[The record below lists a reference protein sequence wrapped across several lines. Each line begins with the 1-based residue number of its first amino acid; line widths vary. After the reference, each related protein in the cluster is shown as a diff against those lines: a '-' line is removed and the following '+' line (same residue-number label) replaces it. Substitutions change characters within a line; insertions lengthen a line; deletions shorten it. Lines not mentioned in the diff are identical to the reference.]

1 MPLKHGLERLKGKG
15 RSGMQEEI
23 VIVGAG
29 QAGAQVAQSLRQ
41 GGFEG
46 PLRLIGDEPHP
57 PYQRPPLSKKFL
69 AGEVGAEGL
78 WLRPPAFFTTNNIDH
93 IPNTKVVAID
103 RAAKRLKL
111 ANGDTISYGK
121 LVLATGT
128 NARFLKLAGADKT
141 GVVTLRSIADVNVIR
156 DILQASNRIAIIG
169 AGYIG
174 LEVAAVAKGL
184 GKEVTVIEAQDRPM
198 KRVVSQAV
206 SDYFTGLHKNRGIDL
221 RLNTGIESIDGGD
234 SVAGVRL
241 SNGETV
247 PAELVLVAVGAE
259 PNDHLAAEAGLE
271 VDNGILVDG
280 CGQTSDPDIFAA
292 GDCTRF
298 YSSRY
303 QRSVRMESVQ
313 NAIDQAKA
321 VAQALLGQDVDYD
334 PLPWFWS
341 DQYDIKLQIAGL
353 SEGYDDTK
361 LVGAPEASKF
371 YVAYLNNNRLIA
383 VDSIN
388 SPRSHMMARRVIGET
403 WREDLLPEA

>member
-1 MPLKHGLERLKGKG
+1 
-15 RSGMQEEI
+15 MQEEI
-23 VIVGAG
+23 VIIGAG

-46 PLRLIGDEPHP
+46 PLRLIGEEPHP

-78 WLRPPAFFTTNNIDH
+78 WLRPPAFFTTNNIDL

-111 ANGDTISYGK
+111 ANGDTLPYGK

-128 NARFLKLAGADKT
+128 NARLLKLEGTDKK
-141 GVVTLRSIADVNVIR
+141 GILTLRSIADVNLIR
-156 DILQASNRIAIIG
+156 DILQTSRSIAIIG

-184 GKEVTVIEAQDRPM
+184 GKNVTVIEAQDRPM
-198 KRVVSQAV
+198 KRVVSQTV
-206 SDYFTGLHKNRGIDL
+206 SDYFAGLHKRRGIDL
-221 RLNTGIESIDGGD
+221 RLNTGIEAIEGGD
-234 SVAGVRL
+234 SVTGVKL
-241 SNGETV
+241 SSGETV

-298 YSSRY
+298 YSNRY

-341 DQYDIKLQIAGL
+341 DQYEIKLQIAGL
-353 SEGYDDTK
+353 SEGYDDTRV
-361 LVGAPEASKF
+361 VGAPEDSKF

>member
-1 MPLKHGLERLKGKG
+1 
-15 RSGMQEEI
+15 MQEQI
-23 VIVGAG
+23 VIIGAG

-69 AGEVGAEGL
+69 AGEIGAEGL
-78 WLRPPAFFTTNNIDH
+78 WLRPPAFFETNKIDH

-103 RAAKRLKL
+103 RAGKRLTL
-111 ANGDTISYGK
+111 ENGDTLPYGK

-128 NARFLKLAGADKT
+128 NARKLTLEGADKK
-141 GVVTLRSIADVNVIR
+141 GVVTLRSITDVDDIR
-156 DILQASNRIAIIG
+156 ERMSNSKHIAIIG

-174 LEVAAVAKGL
+174 LEVAAVAKSL
-184 GKEVTVIEAQDRPM
+184 GKDVAVIEAQDRPM

-206 SDYFTGLHKNRGIDL
+206 SDYFTALHRARGIDL
-221 RLNTGIESIDGGD
+221 KLDTGVAALEGD
-234 SVAGVRL
+234 DAVTGVKLSSGEVVAAG
-241 SNGETV
+241 
-247 PAELVLVAVGAE
+247 LVLVAVGAE
-259 PNDHLAAEAGLE
+259 PNDWLAEQAGLE
-271 VDNGILVDG
+271 TDNGILVDG
-280 CGQTSDPDIFAA
+280 TGQTSDTDIFAV

-298 YSSRY
+298 YSNRY

-321 VAQALLGQDVDYD
+321 AAQALLGHEVDYD

-353 SEGYDDTK
+353 SDGYDDTV
-361 LVGAPEASKF
+361 LTGSPEGNKF
-371 YVAYLNNNRLIA
+371 YVAYLKEGQLIA

-388 SPRSHMMARRVIGET
+388 SPRSHMMARRVIGDV
-403 WREDLLPEA
+403 WRDDLLPDA

>member
-1 MPLKHGLERLKGKG
+1 
-15 RSGMQEEI
+15 MQEDI
-23 VIVGAG
+23 VIIGAG

-69 AGEVGAEGL
+69 AGEIGAEGL
-78 WLRPPAFFTTNNIDH
+78 WLRPPAFFTTNKIDH
-93 IPNTKVVAID
+93 IPNTKVVEID
-103 RAAKRLKL
+103 RGAKRLKL
-111 ANGDTISYGK
+111 ENGDTLPYGK

-128 NARFLKLAGADKT
+128 NARFLKLDGADKK
-141 GVVTLRSIADVNVIR
+141 GVVTLRSIADVDVIR
-156 DILQASNRIAIIG
+156 DLLSASRRIAIIG

-174 LEVAAVAKGL
+174 LEVAAVAKSL
-184 GKEVTVIEAQDRPM
+184 GKGVSVIEAQDRPM
-198 KRVVSQAV
+198 KRVVSEAV
-206 SDYFTGLHKNRGIDL
+206 SEYFAKLHQKNGIDL
-221 RLNTGIESIDGGD
+221 KLNTGIEAIEGGD
-234 SVAGVRL
+234 AVTGVKL

-247 PAELVLVAVGAE
+247 SAELVLVAVGAE
-259 PNDHLAAEAGLE
+259 PNDRLAEAAELE
-271 VDNGILVDG
+271 TDNGILVDG

-298 YSSRY
+298 YSNRY

-313 NAIDQAKA
+313 NAIDQAKI
-321 VAQALLGQDVDYD
+321 VAQALLGNEVDYD

-361 LVGAPEASKF
+361 VVGSTENSKF
-371 YVAYLNNNRLIA
+371 YVAYLKETQLIA

-388 SPRSHMMARRVIGET
+388 SPRSHMMARRVIGEP
-403 WREDLLPEA
+403 WRDDLLPEA

>member
-1 MPLKHGLERLKGKG
+1 
-15 RSGMQEEI
+15 MQEDI
-23 VIVGAG
+23 VIIGAG

-69 AGEVGAEGL
+69 AGEIGAEGL

-93 IPNTKVVAID
+93 IPNTRVVAID
-103 RAAKRLKL
+103 RGAKRLTL
-111 ANGDTISYGK
+111 ANGDTLPYGK

-128 NARFLKLAGADKT
+128 NARLLTLEGADKK

-156 DILQASNRIAIIG
+156 DILQKSSNVAIIG

-174 LEVAAVAKGL
+174 LEVAAVAKSL
-184 GKEVTVIEAQDRPM
+184 GKSVTVIEAQDRPM

-206 SDYFTGLHKNRGIDL
+206 SDYFSGLHKARGIEL
-221 RLNTGIESIDGGD
+221 RLNTGIEAIEGGD
-234 SVAGVRL
+234 SVTGVRL
-241 SNGETV
+241 STGETV

-298 YSSRY
+298 YSNRY

-321 VAQALLGQDVDYD
+321 VAQALLGQEVDYD

-361 LVGAPEASKF
+361 VVGSTEDSKF
-371 YVAYLNNNRLIA
+371 YVAYLHDGRLIA

-388 SPRSHMMARRVIGET
+388 SPRSHMMARRVIGEP
-403 WREDLLPEA
+403 WRDDLLPEA

>member
-1 MPLKHGLERLKGKG
+1 
-15 RSGMQEEI
+15 MQEDI
-23 VIVGAG
+23 VIIGAG

-69 AGEVGAEGL
+69 AGEIGAEGL

-93 IPNTKVVAID
+93 IPNTRVVAID
-103 RAAKRLKL
+103 RGAKRLTL
-111 ANGDTISYGK
+111 ANGDTLPYGK

-128 NARFLKLAGADKT
+128 NARLLTLEGADKK

-156 DILQASNRIAIIG
+156 DILQKSSNVAIIG

-174 LEVAAVAKGL
+174 LEVAAVAKSL
-184 GKEVTVIEAQDRPM
+184 GKSVTVIEAQDRPM

-206 SDYFTGLHKNRGIDL
+206 SDYFSGLHKARGIEL
-221 RLNTGIESIDGGD
+221 RLNTGIEAIEGGD
-234 SVAGVRL
+234 SVTGVRL
-241 SNGETV
+241 STGETV

-298 YSSRY
+298 YSNRY

-321 VAQALLGQDVDYD
+321 VAQALLGHEVDYD

-361 LVGAPEASKF
+361 VVGSTEDSKF
-371 YVAYLNNNRLIA
+371 YVAYLHDGRLIA

-388 SPRSHMMARRVIGET
+388 SPRSHMMARRVIGEP
-403 WREDLLPEA
+403 WRDDLLPEA

>member
-1 MPLKHGLERLKGKG
+1 
-15 RSGMQEEI
+15 MQEDI
-23 VIVGAG
+23 VIIGAG
-29 QAGAQVAQSLRQ
+29 QAGAQVTQSLRQ

-69 AGEVGAEGL
+69 AGEIGAEGL

-93 IPNTKVVAID
+93 IPNTRVVAID
-103 RAAKRLKL
+103 RGAKRLTL
-111 ANGDTISYGK
+111 ANGDTLPYGK

-128 NARFLKLAGADKT
+128 NARLLTLEGADKK

-156 DILQASNRIAIIG
+156 DILQKSSNVAIIG

-174 LEVAAVAKGL
+174 LEVAAVAKSL
-184 GKEVTVIEAQDRPM
+184 GKSVTVIEAQDRPM

-206 SDYFTGLHKNRGIDL
+206 SDYFSCLHKARGIEL
-221 RLNTGIESIDGGD
+221 RLNTGIEAIEGGD
-234 SVAGVRL
+234 SVTGVRL
-241 SNGETV
+241 STGETV

-298 YSSRY
+298 YSNRY

-321 VAQALLGQDVDYD
+321 VAQALLGQEVDYD

-361 LVGAPEASKF
+361 VVGSTQDNKF
-371 YVAYLNNNRLIA
+371 YVAYLHDGRLIA

-388 SPRSHMMARRVIGET
+388 SPRSHMMARRVIGEP
-403 WREDLLPEA
+403 WRDDLLPEA

>member
-1 MPLKHGLERLKGKG
+1 
-15 RSGMQEEI
+15 MQEDI
-23 VIVGAG
+23 VIIGAG

-69 AGEVGAEGL
+69 AGEIGAEGL

-93 IPNTKVVAID
+93 IPNTRVIAID
-103 RAAKRLKL
+103 RGAKRLTL
-111 ANGDTISYGK
+111 ANGDTLPYGK

-128 NARFLKLAGADKT
+128 NARLLTLEGADKK
-141 GVVTLRSIADVNVIR
+141 GVVTLRSIADVDVIR
-156 DILQASNRIAIIG
+156 DILQKSSSVAIIG

-174 LEVAAVAKGL
+174 LEVAAVAKSL
-184 GKEVTVIEAQDRPM
+184 GKSVTVIEAQDRPM

-206 SDYFTGLHKNRGIDL
+206 SDYFSGLHKARGIEL
-221 RLNTGIESIDGGD
+221 RLNTGIEAIEGGD
-234 SVAGVRL
+234 SVTGVRL
-241 SNGETV
+241 STGETV

-298 YSSRY
+298 YSNRY

-321 VAQALLGQDVDYD
+321 VAQALLGQEVDYD

-361 LVGAPEASKF
+361 VVGSTDDSKF
-371 YVAYLNNNRLIA
+371 YVAYLHDGRLIA

-388 SPRSHMMARRVIGET
+388 SPRSHMMARRVIGEP
-403 WREDLLPEA
+403 WRDDLLPEA

>member
-1 MPLKHGLERLKGKG
+1 
-15 RSGMQEEI
+15 MQEDI
-23 VIVGAG
+23 VIIGAG

-69 AGEVGAEGL
+69 AGEIGAEGL

-93 IPNTKVVAID
+93 IPNTRVVAID
-103 RAAKRLKL
+103 RGAKRLTL
-111 ANGDTISYGK
+111 ANGDTLPYGK

-128 NARFLKLAGADKT
+128 NARLLTLEGADKK

-156 DILQASNRIAIIG
+156 DILQKSSNVAIIG

-174 LEVAAVAKGL
+174 LEVAAVAKSL
-184 GKEVTVIEAQDRPM
+184 GKSVTVIEAQDRPM

-206 SDYFTGLHKNRGIDL
+206 SDYFSGLHKARGIEL
-221 RLNTGIESIDGGD
+221 RLNTGIEAIEGGD
-234 SVAGVRL
+234 SVTGVRL
-241 SNGETV
+241 STGETV

-298 YSSRY
+298 YSNRY

-321 VAQALLGQDVDYD
+321 VAQALLGQEVDYD

-361 LVGAPEASKF
+361 VVGSTEDNKF
-371 YVAYLNNNRLIA
+371 YVAYLHDGRLIA

-388 SPRSHMMARRVIGET
+388 SPRSHMMARRVIGEP
-403 WREDLLPEA
+403 WRDDLLPEA

>member
-1 MPLKHGLERLKGKG
+1 
-15 RSGMQEEI
+15 MQEDI
-23 VIVGAG
+23 VIIGAG

-69 AGEVGAEGL
+69 AGEIGAEGL

-93 IPNTKVVAID
+93 IPNTRVVAID
-103 RAAKRLKL
+103 CGAKRLTL
-111 ANGDTISYGK
+111 ANGDTLPYGK

-128 NARFLKLAGADKT
+128 NARLLTLEGADKK

-156 DILQASNRIAIIG
+156 DILQKSSNVAIIG

-174 LEVAAVAKGL
+174 LEVAAVAKSL
-184 GKEVTVIEAQDRPM
+184 GKSVTVIEAQDRPM

-206 SDYFTGLHKNRGIDL
+206 SDYFSGLHKARGIEL
-221 RLNTGIESIDGGD
+221 RLNTGIEAIEGGD
-234 SVAGVRL
+234 SVTGVRL
-241 SNGETV
+241 STGETV

-298 YSSRY
+298 YSNRY

-321 VAQALLGQDVDYD
+321 VAQALLGQEVDYD

-361 LVGAPEASKF
+361 VVGSTQDNKF
-371 YVAYLNNNRLIA
+371 YVAYLHDGRLIA

-388 SPRSHMMARRVIGET
+388 SPRSHMMARRVIGEP
-403 WREDLLPEA
+403 WRDDLLPEA

>member
-1 MPLKHGLERLKGKG
+1 
-15 RSGMQEEI
+15 MQEEI
-23 VIVGAG
+23 VIIGAG

-69 AGEVGAEGL
+69 AGEIGAEVL
-78 WLRPPAFFTTNNIDH
+78 WLRPPAFFATNKIDH

-111 ANGDTISYGK
+111 ENGDTLPYGK

-128 NARFLKLAGADKT
+128 NARTLKLDGADKE
-141 GVVTLRSIADVNVIR
+141 GVVTLRSIGDVDAIR
-156 DILQASNRIAIIG
+156 EKLKNIKRIAIIG

-174 LEVAAVAKGL
+174 LEVAAVAKSL
-184 GKEVTVIEAQDRPM
+184 GKGVTVIEAQDRPM

-206 SDYFTGLHKNRGIDL
+206 SDYFTSLHRERGIDL
-221 RLNTGIESIDGGD
+221 MLNTGVQAIEGD
-234 SVAGVRL
+234 SSVSGVRL
-241 SNGETV
+241 SSGDVVE
-247 PAELVLVAVGAE
+247 AELVLVAVGAE

-280 CGQTSDPDIFAA
+280 CGQTSDPDIYAV

-298 YSSRY
+298 YSNRY

-353 SEGYDDTK
+353 SDGYDDTV
-361 LVGAPEASKF
+361 LTGSPDENKF
-371 YVAYLNNNRLIA
+371 YVAYLKSGQLIA

-388 SPRSHMMARRVIGET
+388 SPRSHMMARRVIGES
-403 WREDLLPEA
+403 WREGLLPDA

>member
-1 MPLKHGLERLKGKG
+1 
-15 RSGMQEEI
+15 MQEDI
-23 VIVGAG
+23 VIIGAG

-46 PLRLIGDEPHP
+46 PLRLIGEEPHP

-69 AGEVGAEGL
+69 AGEIGAEGL

-93 IPNTKVVAID
+93 IPNTRVVAID
-103 RAAKRLKL
+103 RGAKRLTL
-111 ANGDTISYGK
+111 ANGDTLPYGK

-128 NARFLKLAGADKT
+128 NARLLTLEGADKK

-156 DILQASNRIAIIG
+156 DILQKSSNVAIIG

-174 LEVAAVAKGL
+174 LEVAAVAKSL
-184 GKEVTVIEAQDRPM
+184 GKSVTVIEAQDRPM

-206 SDYFTGLHKNRGIDL
+206 SDYFSGLHKARGIEL
-221 RLNTGIESIDGGD
+221 RLNTGIEAIEGGD
-234 SVAGVRL
+234 SVTGVRL
-241 SNGETV
+241 STGETV

-298 YSSRY
+298 YSNRY

-321 VAQALLGQDVDYD
+321 VAQALLGQEVDYD

-361 LVGAPEASKF
+361 VVGSTQDNKF
-371 YVAYLNNNRLIA
+371 YVAYLHDGRLIA

-388 SPRSHMMARRVIGET
+388 SPRSHMMARRVIGEP
-403 WREDLLPEA
+403 WRDDLLPEA

>member
-1 MPLKHGLERLKGKG
+1 
-15 RSGMQEEI
+15 MQEDI
-23 VIVGAG
+23 VIIGAG

-69 AGEVGAEGL
+69 AGEIGAEGL

-93 IPNTKVVAID
+93 IPNTRVVAID
-103 RAAKRLKL
+103 RGAKRLTL
-111 ANGDTISYGK
+111 ANGDTLPYGK

-128 NARFLKLAGADKT
+128 NARLLTLEGADKK
-141 GVVTLRSIADVNVIR
+141 GVVTLRSIADVDVIR
-156 DILQASNRIAIIG
+156 NILQKSSSVAIIG

-174 LEVAAVAKGL
+174 LEVAAVAKSL
-184 GKEVTVIEAQDRPM
+184 GKSVTVIEAQDRPM

-206 SDYFTGLHKNRGIDL
+206 SDYFSGLHKARGIEL
-221 RLNTGIESIDGGD
+221 RLNTGIEAIEGGD
-234 SVAGVRL
+234 SVTGVRL
-241 SNGETV
+241 STGETV

-298 YSSRY
+298 YSTRY

-321 VAQALLGQDVDYD
+321 VAQALLGQEVDYD

-361 LVGAPEASKF
+361 IVGSTDDSKF
-371 YVAYLNNNRLIA
+371 YVAYLHDGRLIA

-388 SPRSHMMARRVIGET
+388 SPRSHMMARRVIGEP
-403 WREDLLPEA
+403 WRDDLLPEA

>member
-1 MPLKHGLERLKGKG
+1 
-15 RSGMQEEI
+15 MQEDI
-23 VIVGAG
+23 VIIGAG

-69 AGEVGAEGL
+69 AGEIGAEGL

-93 IPNTKVVAID
+93 IPNTRVVAID
-103 RAAKRLKL
+103 RGAKRLTL
-111 ANGDTISYGK
+111 ANGDTLPYGK

-128 NARFLKLAGADKT
+128 NARLLTLEGADKK
-141 GVVTLRSIADVNVIR
+141 GVVTLRSIADVDVIR
-156 DILQASNRIAIIG
+156 DILQKSSSVAIIG

-174 LEVAAVAKGL
+174 LEVAAVAKSL
-184 GKEVTVIEAQDRPM
+184 GKAVTVIEAQDRPM

-206 SDYFTGLHKNRGIDL
+206 SDYFSGLHKARGIEL
-221 RLNTGIESIDGGD
+221 RLNTGIEAIEGGD
-234 SVAGVRL
+234 SVTGVRL
-241 SNGETV
+241 STGETV

-298 YSSRY
+298 YSNRY

-321 VAQALLGQDVDYD
+321 VAQALLGQEVDYD

-361 LVGAPEASKF
+361 IVGSTDDSKF
-371 YVAYLNNNRLIA
+371 YVAYLHDGRLIA

-388 SPRSHMMARRVIGET
+388 SPRSHMMARRVIGEP
-403 WREDLLPEA
+403 WRDDLLPEA